1 MKVRLSHAFSFEAS
15 HRLDHLGPNHPC
27 FPLHGHSYRV
37 TITVEGEVDLVTGF
51 LIDYAELK
59 RIVQPIIKQL
69 DHTHL
74 NDVSGLSL
82 STTEHIVHWLWKN
95 LKPTL
100 PILDEIAISETPAT
114 ACIYR
119 GE

>member
-1 MKVRLSHAFSFEAS
+1 MKMRLSHEFSFEAS
-15 HRLDHLGPNHPC
+15 HRLDHLGPSHPC
-27 FPLHGHSYRV
+27 YPLHGHSYRV
-37 TITVEGEVDLVTGF
+37 TIQVEGEVDPVTGF

-59 RIVQPIIKQL
+59 RIVQPVITQL

-74 NDVSGLSL
+74 NDVAGLSL
-82 STTEHIVHWLWKN
+82 STTEHIAHWLWQR
-95 LKPTL
+95 LKPVL
-100 PILDEIAISETPAT
+100 PILTQIDIRETPAT